1 MTKSVRHSSPQ
12 ILDELIVAGEMQ
24 ESSKKSVLRV
34 VTQSDAVEE
43 SENGED
49 VRGQS
54 TVVDADR
61 RRLRESAAGLAKRH
75 TRHAVRIQ
83 SACKRRL
90 PCYCRVYVQYVG
102 RPRSWRQPA
111 SGTFGIGLGWC
122 PGGSAQEAR
131 RMLVLSDAN
140 GWLVRWAPIVGA
152 AS

>member
-1 MTKSVRHSSPQ
+1 MYVTKSVRRSSPQ

-75 TRHAVRIQ
+75 TVMLCAY
-83 SACKRRL
+83 SWLTSGACQATVE
-90 PCYCRVYVQYVG
+90 YMYN
-102 RPRSWRQPA
+102 
-111 SGTFGIGLGWC
+111 T
-122 PGGSAQEAR
+122 
-131 RMLVLSDAN
+131 
-140 GWLVRWAPIVGA
+140 
-152 AS
+152 